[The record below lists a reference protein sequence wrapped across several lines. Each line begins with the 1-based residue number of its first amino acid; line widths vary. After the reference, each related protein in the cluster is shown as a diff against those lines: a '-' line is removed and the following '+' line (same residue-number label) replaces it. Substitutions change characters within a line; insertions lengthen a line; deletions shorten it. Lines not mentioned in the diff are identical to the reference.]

1 MSDKKQKFLADIKA
15 IVESPQFKGE
25 IKAESEK
32 TLKALKGH
40 AAQYL
45 NDTGK
50 RELEIK
56 AARLLRA
63 TAKLEAMTDA
73 DEIAHQQKII
83 AGISRIY
90 ELRFTTNQIAKEQ
103 ALIKA
108 RNEVVSLLKKAG
120 QDFAVIAAKVAIK
133 HGVAALKESL

>member
-1 MSDKKQKFLADIKA
+1 MTDKKKEFLAEIKA
-15 IVESPQFKGE
+15 IVESDEFKGE
-25 IKAESEK
+25 IKDESEK
-32 TLKALKGH
+32 TLQALKGH

-45 NDTGK
+45 NEAGK
-50 RELEIK
+50 RELEIV

-63 TAKLEAMTDA
+63 TAKLETMTDA
-73 DEIAHQQKII
+73 DDIAHQQKII

-108 RNEVVSLLKKAG
+108 RNEVLSLLKKAG
-120 QDFAVIAAKVAIK
+120 QDFAIVAAKVAIK
-133 HGVAALKESL
+133 HGVAALKEAI